1 MPVRFR
7 CYFCMQLLTIGQRKA
22 GTVIQC
28 PRCQGQ
34 VWVPDPDNPAAE
46 QPAGAVPPEIIL
58 VAVPDPTQPAARLV
72 WLSPRQVRVLLLAL
86 VLVLVFLFGVGVWVG
101 RVCAWRDRAKSQ
113 DPRSRTLLPHPVP
126 FDILCINMENDHEH
140 AGWQM
145 GQ

>member
-46 QPAGAVPPEIIL
+46 QPAAAGVPPEIIL
-58 VAVPDPTQPAARLV
+58 VAVPDPSKPAASVV

-101 RVCAWRDRAKSQ
+101 RVWRA
-113 DPRSRTLLPHPVP
+113 
-126 FDILCINMENDHEH
+126 
-140 AGWQM
+140 A
-145 GQ
+145 